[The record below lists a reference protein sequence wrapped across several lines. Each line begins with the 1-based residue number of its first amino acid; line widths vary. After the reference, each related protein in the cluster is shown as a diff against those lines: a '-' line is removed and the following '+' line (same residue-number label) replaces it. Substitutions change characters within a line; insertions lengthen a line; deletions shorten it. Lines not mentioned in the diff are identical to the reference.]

1 MLPKRCNVAQ
11 NQTTSQPLLLTWPSL
26 VKVIGLSGVQAES
39 NWASD
44 FKSAEG
50 VARSYFQITSA
61 ITPEL
66 FDTKSCYQLI
76 MSVTKCQ
83 KPGSKDLI

>member
-1 MLPKRCNVAQ
+1 MDGMEYN
-11 NQTTSQPLLLTWPSL
+11 S
-26 VKVIGLSGVQAES
+26 ES

-50 VARSYFQITSA
+50 VARSYFQITST

-66 FDTKSCYQLI
+66 YDTKSCYQLI
-76 MSVTKCQ
+76 MSVIINYVSDKTLQTK
-83 KPGSKDLI
+83 I

>member
-1 MLPKRCNVAQ
+1 MEYN
-11 NQTTSQPLLLTWPSL
+11 S
-26 VKVIGLSGVQAES
+26 ES

-50 VARSYFQITSA
+50 VARSYFQITST

-66 FDTKSCYQLI
+66 YDTKSCYQFIVSNKMQETLE
-76 MSVTKCQ
+76 TKINNYKGTNPSYQ
-83 KPGSKDLI
+83 YI

>member
-1 MLPKRCNVAQ
+1 MEYN
-11 NQTTSQPLLLTWPSL
+11 S
-26 VKVIGLSGVQAES
+26 ES

-66 FDTKSCYQLI
+66 FDTKS
-76 MSVTKCQ
+76 
-83 KPGSKDLI
+83 